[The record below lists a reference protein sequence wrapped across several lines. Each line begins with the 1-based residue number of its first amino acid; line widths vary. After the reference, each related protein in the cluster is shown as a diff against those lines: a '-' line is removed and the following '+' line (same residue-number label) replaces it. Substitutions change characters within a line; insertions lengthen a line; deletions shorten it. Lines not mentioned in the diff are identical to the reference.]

1 MDDITAEQAAEAA
14 KGLTFE
20 KVWAVIIETQKSVQ
34 ETQKSVQETQ
44 NVMRETQKE
53 TNESFKKMEKTVN
66 VLSKNIG
73 GLGNSLGQL
82 TESLIG
88 SDLFRKFK
96 EFGYTFKR
104 QAPHIKYYDENAKL
118 IAEVDLFLENG
129 DYAMLVEI
137 KTELSIEDIHEHLNR
152 IEKIRNHMDERDEN
166 RKLVGAV
173 AGGTVSDNVLIYAQ
187 RKGLY
192 VIIQNGDSA
201 SIAAVPHGFKARE
214 W

>member
-1 MDDITAEQAAEAA
+1 MDGMTAEQAAEAA

-34 ETQKSVQETQ
+34 ETQ
-44 NVMRETQKE
+44 NVMRETQRE
-53 TNESFKKMEKTVN
+53 TNESFKKMEKTVA

-88 SDLFRKFK
+88 SELFKKFK
-96 EFGYTFKR
+96 EFGYIFKR

-137 KTELSIEDIHEHLNR
+137 KTELSIEDINEHLTR
-152 IEKIRNHMDERDEN
+152 IEKIRKHMDNRDER

-173 AGGTVSDNVLIYAQ
+173 AGRTVSDNVLIYAQ

-201 SIAAVPHGFKARE
+201 SIAAVPQGFKARE